1 MSKAIYCAVAMLVGA
16 AIGGSAPDAW
26 RGDAARY
33 DTIAMSAD
41 PAHSITVAL
50 VYRPHQGD

>member
-1 MSKAIYCAVAMLVGA
+1 MHKAIYCALAMLIGA
-16 AIGGSAPDAW
+16 MIGGTAPEDW

-33 DTIAMSAD
+33 ATIAMSDA
-41 PAHSITVAL
+41 ANHLTAAL

>member
-1 MSKAIYCAVAMLVGA
+1 MSKAIYCAAAMLFGA

-33 DTIAMSAD
+33 DAIATSAD